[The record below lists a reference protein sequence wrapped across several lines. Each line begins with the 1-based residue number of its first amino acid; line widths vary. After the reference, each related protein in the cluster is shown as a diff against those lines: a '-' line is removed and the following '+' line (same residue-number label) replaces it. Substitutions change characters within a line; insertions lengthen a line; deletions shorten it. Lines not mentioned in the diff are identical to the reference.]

1 LCPVK
6 RFFFDKVPAT
16 PERFAY
22 PTLYSYP
29 YERRFLHSLA
39 CSMSELPFVLT
50 PSSAHALE
58 TTSATLPSMPSSN
71 LNLLTISTSVGS

>member
-1 LCPVK
+1 VCPVK
-6 RFFFDKVPAT
+6 SFFDKPQGPGNRT
-16 PERFAY
+16 PRERFA
-22 PTLYSYP
+22 